1 MKPTPGTLAILSLVV
16 AGAVGAAVWLA
27 GMAQDCHTRWHR
39 SGFAYEWRD
48 HTCFVQAGSR
58 WLPERAVRVHVREPG
73 ATDRLATP

>member
-1 MKPTPGTLAILSLVV
+1 MRLSPATLALLSVGV
-16 AGAVGAAVWLA
+16 AGLVASGIWLT

-58 WLPERAVRVHVREPG
+58 WLPERAVRVHVKEPG
-73 ATDRLATP
+73 